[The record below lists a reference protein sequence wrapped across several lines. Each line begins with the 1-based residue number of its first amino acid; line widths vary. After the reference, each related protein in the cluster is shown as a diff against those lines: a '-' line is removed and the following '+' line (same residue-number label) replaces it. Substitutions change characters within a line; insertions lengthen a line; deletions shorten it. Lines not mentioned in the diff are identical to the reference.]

1 MYNTSVK
8 HTRYSILK
16 GHVLCVCLI
25 LCALKEKED
34 LHSPFRMMKKKHEI
48 EIDQTKNMAEVF
60 CNVFDVLCIHFSI
73 M

>member
-1 MYNTSVK
+1 MYHTSVK
-8 HTRYSILK
+8 QSRRSILK

-34 LHSPFRMMKKKHEI
+34 LLSPFRMMKKKH

-60 CNVFDVLCIHFSI
+60 CNVFEVLCIHVSI